1 VKDGGY
7 IFVTVGST
15 DFDLLVRAV
24 DALCAPAGI
33 LAGYDVEMQIGEGQ
47 YEPAHA
53 RFFRF
58 APSLMPYF
66 ERADL
71 VIAHGGLGTAVEAIG
86 CGSRLLAVAN
96 PDRYDH
102 HQEDLLG
109 ALAEAGN
116 LMWSTGVEDLEEQ
129 VTAALQFEP
138 QPYVCPPCT
147 IHEIIG
153 KYLSEKSHKTR

>member
-1 VKDGGY
+1 MTDRY

-15 DFDLLVRAV
+15 DFDILVEAV
-24 DALCAPAGI
+24 DRLCAPAGV
-33 LAGYDVEMQIGEGQ
+33 LANYDVEMQIGEGT

-53 RFFRF
+53 KHFRF
-58 APSLMPYF
+58 APSLPPYF

-86 CGSRLLAVAN
+86 CGCRLLAVAN

-102 HQEDLLG
+102 HQEDLLQT
-109 ALAEAGN
+109 LADAGN
-116 LMWSTGVEDLEEQ
+116 LMWSTDLEKLEEQ
-129 VTAALQFEP
+129 VVTALEFEP

-147 IHEIIG
+147 IHEVIG
-153 KYLSEKSHKTR
+153 DYLRARKQE